1 MKNKYFVLP
10 VLTFIIG
17 GGIGVVCGVKGF
29 TAYFEH
35 YLQTDECQKYVKKK
49 IDNMF
54 DELIVNQKTDES

>member
-35 YLQTDECQKYVKKK
+35 YLQTDECQKYAKKE

-54 DELIVNQKTDES
+54 DELIVTIKD